1 MMHETILSLVG
12 STPLVR
18 INRLNPSSHRVI
30 VAGKLEAQNPGGS
43 IKDRVAM
50 AMIEAAERSGEL
62 TPDKTII
69 EATSGNTGIGL
80 AMVCAVKGYR
90 LKLLMPSSASE
101 ERKRI
106 MQAYGAEIVLTP
118 GHLGTDGAIEESYRL
133 AREEPEH
140 YVLMDQFNNP
150 ASIEAHYRGTA
161 QEIWD
166 QTEGMVTHVVSC
178 LGTSGT
184 AMGLVGRLKELNP
197 EIKIFAVEPYEGHR
211 IQGLKNMRESY
222 PPGIFDKSILD
233 EIIHVEDEDAFSMCR
248 RAAREEG
255 LFIGMSS
262 GAALAGALQVAQQL
276 ERGLVVA
283 ILPDG
288 GSRYLSTP
296 LFACQEHQGP
306 ALFDMKSLK
315 PQSLDLGQ
323 RKAGFFTF
331 GPGAEWPGDLECWR
345 RIVVLDLLSRY
356 LVARGNKVDFVVGVA
371 DLDDHSMFGARE
383 AGIKRE
389 EFSNRLLSRIT
400 DLASSLNVDTAT
412 FLPASSNVEHML
424 VQCRGLLKQGMA
436 YEKLRSLYYDVGRDG
451 DYGSL
456 CRMDMDKLS
465 LGKTVDLDKYS
476 KENPRDFTLLKRTTL
491 QDLKLGNFFK
501 TEWGNVRPSWH
512 LQMAAAGFSLD
523 AITLALAGAHQRFP
537 HLENVRGIW
546 AKAARKTAHVW
557 AVSGPVDW
565 EGEGVPLLGQLDFPW
580 PVLRLWLLSAHY
592 RKPLHYSAAILE
604 MWTRNWRKIQD
615 LAVELT
621 LYTGP
626 WGGDDRV
633 MEQAIFDV
641 KSGLSAAIEDDL
653 SLHHFW
659 PVLFVFCRTVQGLLA
674 KGQVSPE
681 ALDACRKQ
689 LRSLDGI
696 LGVLDMAGLPLKEE
710 EWPPEVV
717 TLVDAREQSRKAKI
731 FARADEIREELR
743 SRGYVVED
751 TAQGP
756 RVFRSRASSKQE
768 AGSRKN

>member
-50 AMIEAAERSGEL
+50 AMIEAAERSKEL

-197 EIKIFAVEPYEGHR
+197 AIKILAVEPYEGHR

-262 GAALAGALQVAQQL
+262 GAALAGALQVPGAGARAGGGHSSRWGEQVL
-276 ERGLVVA
+276 EHPSLC
-283 ILPDG
+283 LPG
-288 GSRYLSTP
+288 TPRSGSVRYEIPQTPIPGSRSP
-296 LFACQEHQGP
+296 QG
-306 ALFDMKSLK
+306 
-315 PQSLDLGQ
+315 
-323 RKAGFFTF
+323 R
-331 GPGAEWPGDLECWR
+331 
-345 RIVVLDLLSRY
+345 LLH
-356 LVARGNKVDFVVGVA
+356 LWTRGGVA
-371 DLDDHSMFGARE
+371 W
-383 AGIKRE
+383 
-389 EFSNRLLSRIT
+389 
-400 DLASSLNVDTAT
+400 
-412 FLPASSNVEHML
+412 
-424 VQCRGLLKQGMA
+424 
-436 YEKLRSLYYDVGRDG
+436 RS
-451 DYGSL
+451 
-456 CRMDMDKLS
+456 
-465 LGKTVDLDKYS
+465 
-476 KENPRDFTLLKRTTL
+476 
-491 QDLKLGNFFK
+491 
-501 TEWGNVRPSWH
+501 
-512 LQMAAAGFSLD
+512 
-523 AITLALAGAHQRFP
+523 
-537 HLENVRGIW
+537 
-546 AKAARKTAHVW
+546 
-557 AVSGPVDW
+557 
-565 EGEGVPLLGQLDFPW
+565 
-580 PVLRLWLLSAHY
+580 
-592 RKPLHYSAAILE
+592 
-604 MWTRNWRKIQD
+604 
-615 LAVELT
+615 
-621 LYTGP
+621 
-626 WGGDDRV
+626 
-633 MEQAIFDV
+633 
-641 KSGLSAAIEDDL
+641 
-653 SLHHFW
+653 
-659 PVLFVFCRTVQGLLA
+659 
-674 KGQVSPE
+674 
-681 ALDACRKQ
+681 
-689 LRSLDGI
+689 
-696 LGVLDMAGLPLKEE
+696 
-710 EWPPEVV
+710 
-717 TLVDAREQSRKAKI
+717 
-731 FARADEIREELR
+731 
-743 SRGYVVED
+743 
-751 TAQGP
+751 
-756 RVFRSRASSKQE
+756 
-768 AGSRKN
+768 